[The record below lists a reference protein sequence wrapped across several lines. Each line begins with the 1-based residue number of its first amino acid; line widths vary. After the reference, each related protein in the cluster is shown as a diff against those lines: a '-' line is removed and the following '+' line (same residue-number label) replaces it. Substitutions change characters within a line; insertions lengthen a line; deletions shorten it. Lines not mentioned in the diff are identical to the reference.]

1 MPVIRVTKTTNYTV
15 ISNYPLR
22 DSRLSLKACALLCK
36 MLCNADTWDYSITG
50 MATQCKDGKSAVSNA
65 MKELE
70 QYGYL
75 VRRQH
80 RNERGQIVD
89 TEYIIYESPELNEEY
104 MQRQTEIAAAE
115 PDTSDESA
123 EPGFF
128 SAPEEPPAENP
139 FPDNAE
145 PENDAQI
152 NTISTNTEKI
162 NTDEIISYPS
172 FTQQNTEEPAPMDVM
187 GYEEAR
193 ERITE
198 NIEYEIMCERY
209 PKERLDEIVDI
220 ASEAL
225 CTRRA
230 TFELGKDVY
239 PYSLVKD
246 RLLRLNA
253 SHLEYVFTCLDK
265 NTTEI
270 HNIKPYLLK
279 TLVNAPATMESY
291 YTTKVNHDLYGG
303 SGF

>member
-104 MQRQTEIAAAE
+104 MQRQAELAAAE
-115 PDTSDESA
+115 PDASDESA
-123 EPGFF
+123 ELEFF
-128 SAPEEPPAENP
+128 SASEEPSAENP

-152 NTISTNTEKI
+152 NTIPTTTETI
-162 NTDEIISYPS
+162 NTDAISSYPS
-172 FTQQNTEEPAPMDVM
+172 FSRQNIEEPALMDVM

-220 ASEAL
+220 VAEVL

-230 TFELGKDVY
+230 TFDLGKDVY

-253 SHLEYVFTCLDK
+253 SHLEYIFTCLDN